1 MKKIAILGSKGYVG
15 SNLVSILSDSSSLT
29 LFSHQSDIV
38 FDGGVRDQIRVYK
51 ALSILG
57 YVNDFDLIVF
67 LLESKKP
74 KEREKIYELF
84 HSISNESK
92 NTKIIF
98 FSTFSIY
105 SDWISPYT
113 AFKRRIETTSQCNKN
128 IYVLR
133 PGVIYGGNPGG
144 LYETFL
150 RLSKSSFL
158 VLPAADAI
166 TGYVHIQQVAQFVK
180 KLSASDK
187 VSKIT
192 SLVDFYISL
201 KDMLQLLKFKGFI
214 IQIPVGFIKL
224 FLDPLSRISN
234 HIPRSIHSLASLVSM
249 QIPSDL
255 ELNDSG
261 KLIMRKIIL
270 SQFIRVNKI
279 KEIKLNIR
287 RFMRAIEN
295 SNSLNAYL
303 ILTKNQKYIFLKR
316 LHEIYIL
323 SKGME

>member
-1 MKKIAILGSKGYVG
+1 MKKIAIIGSKGYVG
-15 SNLVSILSDSSSLT
+15 SNLASILSDSSSLT
-29 LFSHQSDIV
+29 LFSHQSDLV
-38 FDGGVRDQIRVYK
+38 FDGQFRDQTSVYQ

-57 YVNDFDLIVF
+57 FVNDFDLLVF
-67 LLESKKP
+67 LLESKEPEK
-74 KEREKIYELF
+74 REQIYELF
-84 HSISNESK
+84 NSISKESIK
-92 NTKIIF
+92 TKIIF

-105 SDWISPYT
+105 SDWVSPYT
-113 AFKRRIETTSQCNKN
+113 AFKRRIETASQSNKN

-144 LYETFL
+144 LYKTFL

-166 TGYVHIQQVAQFVK
+166 TGYVHIQQVAQFIQ
-180 KLSASDK
+180 KLSTSDK

-192 SLVDFYISL
+192 PLVDICIPL
-201 KDMLQLLKFKGFI
+201 KEMLQLLKFKGLI

-224 FLDPLSRISN
+224 FLNPLSRISN
-234 HIPRSIHSLASLVSM
+234 YIPRSLHSIASLVAM
-249 QIPSDL
+249 QIPRDL

-270 SQFIRVNKI
+270 GQFIRANKI
-279 KEIKLNIR
+279 KKIEPNIR
-287 RFMRAIEN
+287 GFMRAIES
-295 SNSLNAYL
+295 SNSLNSYL
-303 ILTKNQKYIFLKR
+303 ILSKTEKYIFLKR

-323 SKGME
+323 SKGVV

>member
-15 SNLVSILSDSSSLT
+15 SNLASILSDSSSLT
-29 LFSHQSDIV
+29 LFSHQSDLV
-38 FDGGVRDQIRVYK
+38 FDRQVRDQSSVYK

-57 YVNDFDLIVF
+57 FVNDFDLIVF
-67 LLESKKP
+67 LLESKEP
-74 KEREKIYELF
+74 GEREQIYELF
-84 HSISNESK
+84 NSISNESIK
-92 NTKIIF
+92 TKIIF

-113 AFKRRIETTSQCNKN
+113 AFKRRIETASQSNKN

-144 LYETFL
+144 LYKTFL

-166 TGYVHIQQVAQFVK
+166 TGYVRIQQVAQFVL
-180 KLSASDK
+180 KLSNSDK
-187 VSKIT
+187 ASKIT
-192 SLVDFYISL
+192 PLVDVYIPL
-201 KDMLQLLKFKGFI
+201 KEMLQLLKFKGLI
-214 IQIPVGFIKL
+214 IQIPVRFIKL
-224 FLDPLSRISN
+224 FLNPLRRISN
-234 HIPRSIHSLASLVSM
+234 YIPSSLHSIASLVAM
-249 QIPSDL
+249 QIPRDL

-270 SQFIRVNKI
+270 GQFIRVNKI
-279 KEIKLNIR
+279 KKIEPNIR
-287 RFMRAIEN
+287 GFMRAIES
-295 SNSLNAYL
+295 SNCLNAYL
-303 ILTKNQKYIFLKR
+303 ILSKTEKYIFLKR

-323 SKGME
+323 SKGVV